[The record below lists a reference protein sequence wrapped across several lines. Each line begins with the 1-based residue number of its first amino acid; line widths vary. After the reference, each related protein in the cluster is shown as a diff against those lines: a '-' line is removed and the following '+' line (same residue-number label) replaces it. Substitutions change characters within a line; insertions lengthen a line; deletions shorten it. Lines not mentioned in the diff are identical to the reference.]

1 MNQVTL
7 STYVIFAI
15 ICLIPVYFWFQLFLE
30 KSSQTR
36 TLAIL
41 TFLIGT
47 LSVIPLLLYQEF
59 FGQSEWWIISTVSS
73 LSTGLSEGWGNVI
86 HFILM
91 CALLSVFTFGTSL
104 IVVLIGGLIQA
115 KSLVNSLR
123 AILSEMTNFTL
134 LGIFALVVFA
144 LCYIFKLSIGSALV
158 LTMLLAGFEEY
169 SKHLIVRF
177 LDDDQFKSI
186 NDTIVFSAIVG
197 LGFGF
202 TENLAVYF
210 PAAWV
215 SHDYLTIVVRAIL
228 LIFAHALFSGIFGY
242 YYGMGHFAKP
252 ILIQRMV
259 NAPQEF
265 FLNSLHR
272 IMHFK
277 SEPTYRE
284 KRMIEG
290 LLIATLL
297 HTTFNV
303 FMQQG
308 LLVFA
313 MLVVFAGGVLL
324 FYLFEV
330 KEHAKKFGLIGTRW
344 VPNEMEFMSAMN
356 AVEEAK
362 KKSAKRRG

>member
-1 MNQVTL
+1 MTVSL

-30 KSSQTR
+30 KSNQTR
-36 TLAIL
+36 TLAVL

-59 FGQSEWWIISTVSS
+59 FGQSEWWIMSTVAGLKS
-73 LSTGLSEGWGNVI
+73 GLSEGWGNVI

-91 CALLSVFTFGTSL
+91 CGLLSVFTFATSL
-104 IVVLIGGLIQA
+104 VVVLIGGLIQS
-115 KSLVNSLR
+115 KSLLNSLR

-134 LGIFALVVFA
+134 LGFFALLVFGF
-144 LCYIFKLSIGSALV
+144 CYVFKISVGSALV

-186 NDTIVFSAIVG
+186 NDAIIFSAIVG

-210 PAAWV
+210 PAAWA
-215 SHDYLTIVVRAIL
+215 SHDYFTIGVRAVL

-259 NAPQEF
+259 NTPQEF
-265 FLNSLHR
+265 FLNKLHKLL
-272 IMHFK
+272 HFG
-277 SEPTYRE
+277 SESTYRE
-284 KRMIEG
+284 KRMIQG
-290 LLIATLL
+290 LLLATLL
-297 HTTFNV
+297 HTTFNF

-313 MLVVFAGGVLL
+313 LLVVFAGGVLL

-330 KEHAKKFGLIGTRW
+330 KEHNKKFGLIGTRW
-344 VPNEMEFMSAMN
+344 VPNEMEFMNAMN

-362 KKSAKRRG
+362 KKSAKRKG